1 MQDEHYLGAKNE
13 LRAAAWYLGKG
24 YQVYFPVVQQ
34 GGVDFII
41 HKGKTLKRVQV
52 KTATWVSAPTKKAEG
67 RYLQCRTHTDKL
79 DTIPYDILFIIHEQ
93 EVWLIPAK
101 ALDSSNLSLKH
112 SRGSTV
118 NRWNKYRR
126 TF

>member
-1 MQDEHYLGAKNE
+1 MQDEHFLGAANE
-13 LRAAAWYLGKG
+13 LRAAAWFISQK

-41 HKGKTLKRVQV
+41 QKGTKLQRVQV
-52 KTATWVSAPTKKAEG
+52 KTATWVSAPTKKG
-67 RYLQCRTHTDKL
+67 VGKYLQCRTHTDKM
-79 DTIPYDILFIIHEQ
+79 DRIAYDWLFIVYQSEF
-93 EVWLIPAK
+93 WLIPAK

-112 SRGSTV
+112 SRGNTD
-118 NRWNKYRR
+118 NRWLKYHR